1 MKVHKQNQILS
12 PFSND
17 QELIHQ
23 SKHLLLEL
31 YNCDFEKLNDESFL
45 RCTLN
50 RAAKLANATVLNLI
64 SNKFEPQGVTA
75 IALLAESHISIHTWP
90 ESNYSAVDIFTCG
103 QNMMPE
109 LASQYLIESLMAKEH
124 SLRVIERNPPSAV
137 SKQDIRDI
145 SKALGFPW
153 WDKPAQPCLSSRFPY
168 GHEITSERLKMVE
181 KAEEYV
187 LFCFLNHF

>member
-1 MKVHKQNQILS
+1 MKVPKKNQILS
-12 PFSND
+12 SLNNE
-17 QELIHQ
+17 QLIHQ

-31 YNCDFEKLNDESFL
+31 YRCDYEKLNDESFL

-50 RAAKLANATVLNLI
+50 KAAKLAKASVLNLI

-109 LASQYLIESLMAKEH
+109 VASQFLIEAFKAQEH
-124 SLRVIERNPPSAV
+124 FLRVIERNPPAAV
-137 SKQDIRDI
+137 FKDIRTV
-145 SKALGFPW
+145 F
-153 WDKPAQPCLSSRFPY
+153 
-168 GHEITSERLKMVE
+168 
-181 KAEEYV
+181 
-187 LFCFLNHF
+187 

>member
-1 MKVHKQNQILS
+1 MEIHKKSQILS
-12 PFSND
+12 SFGDEQKLS
-17 QELIHQ
+17 HQ

-31 YNCDFEKLNDESFL
+31 YRCDCDKLNDESFL

-50 RAAKLANATVLNLI
+50 KAARLANATVLNLI

-109 LASQYLIESLMAKEH
+109 QASQYLIESLMAKEH
-124 SLRVIERNPPSAV
+124 SLRVIERNPPLAV
-137 SKQDIRDI
+137 PKQIRT
-145 SKALGFPW
+145 A
-153 WDKPAQPCLSSRFPY
+153 
-168 GHEITSERLKMVE
+168 V
-181 KAEEYV
+181 
-187 LFCFLNHF
+187 

>member
-1 MKVHKQNQILS
+1 MELPKQNQILHS
-12 PFSND
+12 FSND
-17 QELIHQ
+17 EKFIHQ

-31 YNCDFEKLNDESFL
+31 YRCDYEKLNDESFL

-50 RAAKLANATVLNLI
+50 MAARLAKSTVLNLI

-109 LASQYLIESLMAKEH
+109 LASQYLIEALKAEEH
-124 SLRVIERNPPSAV
+124 SLRIIERNPP
-137 SKQDIRDI
+137 I
-145 SKALGFPW
+145 
-153 WDKPAQPCLSSRFPY
+153 
-168 GHEITSERLKMVE
+168 E
-181 KAEEYV
+181 V
-187 LFCFLNHF
+187 LTHKRTVV

>member
-1 MKVHKQNQILS
+1 MEIHRKSQILS
-12 PFSND
+12 KFSGE
-17 QELIHQ
+17 QKFSHQ

-31 YNCDFEKLNDESFL
+31 YRCHSEKLNDESFL
-45 RCTLN
+45 RCILS

-124 SLRVIERNPPSAV
+124 FLRVIERNPPSAV
-137 SKQDIRDI
+137 PTKIRT
-145 SKALGFPW
+145 A
-153 WDKPAQPCLSSRFPY
+153 
-168 GHEITSERLKMVE
+168 T
-181 KAEEYV
+181 
-187 LFCFLNHF
+187 